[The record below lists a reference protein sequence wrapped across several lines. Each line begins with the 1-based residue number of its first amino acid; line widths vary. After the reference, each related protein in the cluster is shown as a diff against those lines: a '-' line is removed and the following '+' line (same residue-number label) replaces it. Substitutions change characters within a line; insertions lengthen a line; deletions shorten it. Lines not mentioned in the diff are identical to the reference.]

1 MPGPVFVDANIP
13 MYLIGAPHPNRE
25 RAQSL
30 LEQSVRRGERLVT
43 DAEVLQEILHRY
55 LAINRRD
62 AISPCLE
69 ALRGLVDEILPITGD
84 DVLLARQLI
93 LEHPALSA
101 RDAIH
106 VAVMRGRGVQRILSF
121 DRGFDRVPG
130 IERLA

>member
-1 MPGPVFVDANIP
+1 MAGPVFIDANIP

-25 RAQSL
+25 RAQSV
-30 LEQSVRRGERLVT
+30 LELCVRRGDRLVT

-62 AISPCLE
+62 AISPCLD

-84 DVLLARQLI
+84 DVLQARQLL

-106 VAVMRGRGVQRILSF
+106 VAVMRGRGVRCILSF
-121 DRGFDRVPG
+121 DRGFDLVPG
-130 IERLA
+130 VERLA